1 MIPRLRVDFGV
12 RQLCT
17 ATYHLIFDV
26 LDRVC
31 AIFHVCW
38 ILLQTR
44 LRARRYSRRDYGF
57 ASQLSHDSRSCF
69 CVRGPPSEYRRQGG
83 LLWVLPGPKSDAVF
97 VGGSDLADQFKQDP
111 TVSPTS
117 LGLLRRKSSFKKKVT
132 QAQLQLTAD
141 QIAAPVSSPAGELD
155 FGICV

>member
-1 MIPRLRVDFGV
+1 
-12 RQLCT
+12 
-17 ATYHLIFDV
+17 
-26 LDRVC
+26 
-31 AIFHVCW
+31 
-38 ILLQTR
+38 
-44 LRARRYSRRDYGF
+44 
-57 ASQLSHDSRSCF
+57 
-69 CVRGPPSEYRRQGG
+69 

-132 QAQLQLTAD
+132 QAQLQLFYSVLETAD